1 MSKKSILSFLIVSL
15 LMVSLIVGCGPKATE
30 APAVEEPE
38 QEVVE
43 ESEKLSFYFLL
54 KTLSNPFWVSMKE
67 GIEAAATEAGVEVFV
82 DAMNSEDELSGQLD
96 KLLTAAGQ
104 GYDGIGIAPISPT
117 NAIEGVVAAN
127 ANGIPVVNLDEKI
140 DSDELAAA
148 GGYLVG
154 FATTDNVAVGANGA
168 GYIIEN
174 TEPGEVAIIEGKAGA
189 VSGENRKQGAEEA
202 FTEAGYTIVAS
213 QPADWDRNKALD
225 VATNIL
231 SQYPDLKAFYCAND
245 TMALG
250 VQEAV
255 ENAGLADKVM
265 VVGTDGIPDAI
276 TSVAEGR
283 MSATVAQD
291 PAEVGVVCFNML
303 LDAVN
308 AGNAGSL
315 DAEPAFQYVDSVLI
329 TAENAGEFL
338 EGTTPEEPAEEVAED
353 VSLYFLLKT
362 LSNPFWVAMKE
373 GIEAAATEA
382 GVEVFVDAMNSEDE
396 LSGQLDKLLTAAG
409 QGYDGIGIAP
419 ISPTNA
425 IEGVV
430 AANANGIPVVNLD
443 EKIDSDELAAAGGY
457 LVGFATTDN
466 VAVGANGA
474 GYIIENTEPG
484 EVAIIEGK
492 AGAVSGENRKQ
503 GAEEAFTEAGYT
515 IVASQPA
522 DWDRN
527 KALDVATNILS
538 QYPDLKAFYCAN
550 DTMAL
555 GVQEAVENAG
565 LADKVMVVGT
575 DGIPDA
581 ITSVAEGR
589 MSATVAQ
596 DPAEVGVVCFNM
608 LLDAVNAGNAGSLD
622 AEPAFQYVDSV
633 LITIENAGEY
643 LE

>member
-1 MSKKSILSFLIVSL
+1 MSKKSILWFLIVSL
-15 LMVSLIVGCGPKATE
+15 LMISLIAGCGPKATE

-303 LDAVN
+303 LDAVK
-308 AGNAGSL
+308 AGN
-315 DAEPAFQYVDSVLI
+315 P
-329 TAENAGEFL
+329 
-338 EGTTPEEPAEEVAED
+338 
-353 VSLYFLLKT
+353 
-362 LSNPFWVAMKE
+362 
-373 GIEAAATEA
+373 
-382 GVEVFVDAMNSEDE
+382 
-396 LSGQLDKLLTAAG
+396 
-409 QGYDGIGIAP
+409 
-419 ISPTNA
+419 
-425 IEGVV
+425 
-430 AANANGIPVVNLD
+430 
-443 EKIDSDELAAAGGY
+443 
-457 LVGFATTDN
+457 
-466 VAVGANGA
+466 
-474 GYIIENTEPG
+474 
-484 EVAIIEGK
+484 
-492 AGAVSGENRKQ
+492 
-503 GAEEAFTEAGYT
+503 
-515 IVASQPA
+515 
-522 DWDRN
+522 
-527 KALDVATNILS
+527 
-538 QYPDLKAFYCAN
+538 
-550 DTMAL
+550 
-555 GVQEAVENAG
+555 
-565 LADKVMVVGT
+565 
-575 DGIPDA
+575 
-581 ITSVAEGR
+581 
-589 MSATVAQ
+589 
-596 DPAEVGVVCFNM
+596 
-608 LLDAVNAGNAGSLD
+608 GSLD

>member
-1 MSKKSILSFLIVSL
+1 MGKKKYL
-15 LMVSLIVGCGPKATE
+15 LLVVIAVMMTTMFVGCGPSDSGEQTE
-30 APAVEEPE
+30 QPAGDSEP
-38 QEVVE
+38 
-43 ESEKLSFYFLL
+43 LSFYFLL
-54 KTLSNPFWVSMKE
+54 KTLSNPHWVAMKE
-67 GIEAAATEAGVEVFV
+67 GIEAAAAEAGVDVYV

-117 NAIEGVVAAN
+117 NAIEGIVAAN
-127 ANGIPVVNLDEKI
+127 AAGIPVVNLDEKV
-140 DSDELAAA
+140 DADELAAA

-154 FATTDNVAVGANGA
+154 FATTDNVAVGATGA

-174 TEPGEVAIIEGKAGA
+174 TEVGEVAIIEGKAGA
-189 VSGENRKQGAEEA
+189 ASGESRRQGAEEA
-202 FTEAGYTIVAS
+202 FIEAGYTIVAS

-225 VATNIL
+225 VATNIIA
-231 SQYPDLKAFYCAND
+231 QYPDLKAFYCAND

-255 ENAGLADKVM
+255 ENAGLADQIM

-276 TSVAEGR
+276 QSVADGR

-291 PAEVGVVCFNML
+291 PAEIGVVCFNML
-303 LDAVN
+303 LDAVKN
-308 AGNAGSL
+308 GKTGSV
-315 DAEPAFQYVDSVLI
+315 DEEPAFQYVDSVLI
-329 TAENAGEFL
+329 SPENASEFI
-338 EGTTPEEPAEEVAED
+338 EGDAEGVVDEEPL
-353 VSLYFLLKT
+353 SFYFLLKT
-362 LSNPFWVAMKE
+362 LSNPHWVAMKE
-373 GIEAAATEA
+373 GIEAAAAEA
-382 GVEVFVDAMNSEDE
+382 GVDVYVDAMNSEDE

-425 IEGVV
+425 IEGIV
-430 AANANGIPVVNLD
+430 AANAAGIPVVNLD
-443 EKIDSDELAAAGGY
+443 EKVDADELAAAGGY

-466 VAVGANGA
+466 VAVGATGA
-474 GYIIENTEPG
+474 GYIIENTEVG

-492 AGAVSGENRKQ
+492 AGAASGESRRQ
-503 GAEEAFTEAGYT
+503 GAEEAFIEAGYT

-527 KALDVATNILS
+527 KALDVATNIIA

-565 LADKVMVVGT
+565 LADQIMVVGT

-581 ITSVAEGR
+581 IQSVADGR

-596 DPAEVGVVCFNM
+596 DPAEIGVVCFNM
-608 LLDAVNAGNAGSLD
+608 LLDAVKNGKTGSVD
-622 AEPAFQYVDSV
+622 EEPAFQYVDSV
-633 LITIENAGEY
+633 LISPENVGEY
-643 LE
+643 LD

>member
-1 MSKKSILSFLIVSL
+1 MGKKKFLL
-15 LMVSLIVGCGPKATE
+15 LVVIAVMMTTMFVGCGPAATDANTGDQTEE
-30 APAVEEPE
+30 ASGD
-38 QEVVE
+38 Q
-43 ESEKLSFYFLL
+43 LSFYFLL
-54 KTLSNPFWVSMKE
+54 KTLSNPHWVAMKE
-67 GIEAAATEAGVEVFV
+67 GIEQAAADAGVEVFV

-117 NAIEGVVAAN
+117 NAIEGIVAAN
-127 ANGIPVVNLDEKI
+127 LNGIPVVNLDEKV
-140 DSDELAAA
+140 DADELASA

-154 FATTDNVAVGANGA
+154 FATTDNVAVGATGA

-174 TEPGEVAIIEGKAGA
+174 TEVGEVAIIEGKAGNA
-189 VSGENRKQGAEEA
+189 SGESRKQGAEEA

-225 VATNIL
+225 VATNIIA
-231 SQYPDLKAFYCAND
+231 QYPDLKAFYCAND

-255 ENAGLADKVM
+255 ENAGLADQIM
-265 VVGTDGIPDAI
+265 VVGTDGIPDAFQ
-276 TSVAEGR
+276 SVADGR
-283 MSATVAQD
+283 MAATVAQD
-291 PAEVGVVCFNML
+291 PAEIGVVCFNML
-303 LDAVN
+303 LDAAKN
-308 AGNAGSL
+308 GKTGSV
-315 DAEPAFQYVDSVLI
+315 DEEPAFQYVDSVLI
-329 TAENAGEFL
+329 SPENVSEYVEGDAEEAVA
-338 EGTTPEEPAEEVAED
+338 EEPL
-353 VSLYFLLKT
+353 SFYFLLKT
-362 LSNPFWVAMKE
+362 LSNPHWVAMKE
-373 GIEAAATEA
+373 GIEQAAADA

-425 IEGVV
+425 IEGIV
-430 AANANGIPVVNLD
+430 AANLNGIPVVNLD
-443 EKIDSDELAAAGGY
+443 EKVDADELASAGGY

-466 VAVGANGA
+466 VAVGATGA
-474 GYIIENTEPG
+474 GYIIENTEVG

-492 AGAVSGENRKQ
+492 AGNASGESRKQ

-527 KALDVATNILS
+527 KALDVATNIIA

-565 LADKVMVVGT
+565 LADQIMVVGT

-581 ITSVAEGR
+581 FQSVADGR
-589 MSATVAQ
+589 MAATVAQ
-596 DPAEVGVVCFNM
+596 DPAEIGVVCFNM
-608 LLDAVNAGNAGSLD
+608 LLDAVRNGNAGSLD
-622 AEPAFQYVDSV
+622 QEPAFQYVDSV
-633 LITIENAGEY
+633 LITIDNVGEY
-643 LE
+643 ID